1 MAEMNC
7 DSMTPIQAEGIPVA
21 LTGKSL
27 VGAAQTCTGR
37 VHGGLELPGGS
48 RLH

>member
-1 MAEMNC
+1 MNC
-7 DSMTPIQAEGIPVA
+7 DSMTPIQAEGFPVA

-37 VHGGLELPGGS
+37 VHGGL
-48 RLH
+48 